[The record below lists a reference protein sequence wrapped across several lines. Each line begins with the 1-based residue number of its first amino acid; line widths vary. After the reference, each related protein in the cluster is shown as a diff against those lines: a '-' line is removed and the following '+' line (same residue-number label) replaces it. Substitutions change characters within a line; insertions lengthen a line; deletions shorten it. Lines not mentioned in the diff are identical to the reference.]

1 MENSLS
7 GRYASAMFHLAQEE
21 NKIAEYQQ
29 EAKVV
34 LKLLDENP
42 KYLLVLDSTLITKEE
57 KYSMLDEAF
66 SHSLS
71 PYMISFLKVILE
83 NRRIRHT
90 KEIFVEFVSL
100 CHSAQGILE
109 GIVYTVHPLQEE
121 QISALERVVTQRVKK
136 QVVLKNRL
144 DHHLLG
150 GVKIVIGDVVLD
162 DSIFHRMEELKKS
175 LLKE

>member
-7 GRYASAMFHLAQEE
+7 GRYASAVFHLAQEE
-21 NKIAEYQQ
+21 NKIVEYLQ
-29 EAKVV
+29 EAKLV

-57 KYSMLDEAF
+57 KCSMLDKAF
-66 SHSLS
+66 LHSLS
-71 PYMISFLKVILE
+71 PHMISFLKIILKNGRIRQTKDILE
-83 NRRIRHT
+83 
-90 KEIFVEFVSL
+90 EFVSL
-100 CHSAQGILE
+100 CHSAQGVLE
-109 GIVYTVHPLQEE
+109 GIVYTVHPLQEQ
-121 QISALERVVTQRVKK
+121 QISALERVVAQRVKK

-144 DHHLLG
+144 DHRLLG